1 MVVPAMAFVVLLCG
15 VAVVLIHAAGRS
27 RARALAEDVRAQI
40 EPYLRRKAAESGLP
54 AAAPI
59 WTSRSG
65 PEEIV
70 GYAARLAVRLL
81 EVERDG
87 KSAASSMEL
96 ARTQPQSALEKE

>member
-27 RARALAEDVRAQI
+27 RARALAEDVRAKV
-40 EPYLRRKAAESGLP
+40 EPYLRRKAAEAGLP

-59 WTSRSG
+59 WTARSA

-70 GYAARLAVRLL
+70 GYAARLAGRLL
-81 EVERDG
+81 DAERDG
-87 KSAASSMEL
+87 RPAASSLEY
-96 ARTQPQSALEKE
+96 ARTQPQPGPEKE